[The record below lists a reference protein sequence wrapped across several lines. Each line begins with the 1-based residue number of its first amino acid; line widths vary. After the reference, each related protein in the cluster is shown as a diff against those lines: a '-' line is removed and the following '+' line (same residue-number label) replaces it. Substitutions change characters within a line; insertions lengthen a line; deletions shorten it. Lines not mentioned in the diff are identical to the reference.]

1 MTAIGYIR
9 QSRRADLDVALSP
22 ESQRAAIRRL
32 AQADGIDPDS
42 VQILSDLGRSG
53 AAGKERFRAGY
64 LDIRRMIDAGGLDT
78 IYAVSLTRLARSMFE
93 LASLAQISVDHKVR
107 LVFEKEG
114 IYDPNDPGRKAFF
127 GMASVFSEFERDL
140 SVQRARDNIAV
151 RRARGDRMGRLPY
164 GDKPGEDPALVLA
177 AFQDGG
183 SLHAA
188 ARILNAAK
196 VPSSLG
202 RQWSRSSVSHVLE
215 RRYPDALPE
224 RTPIGRRE
232 RPPFV
237 LFHLVRCSCGALL
250 TGSRQ
255 RWRVGS
261 PWAVIYRCHRAEA
274 TADHPSPAMVPEAR
288 VLDFVKAELARLE
301 LPEVVEMAAS
311 AEDAERLQAERVHVL
326 YQHQHEWIN
335 DAEAEAA
342 MVEIESR
349 ADALRATEAARA
361 IPEIDWTWDPAD
373 LNRILTAWVL
383 EIQMDEKM
391 QPVEA
396 VWRNRKLRRPD

>member
-1 MTAIGYIR
+1 MTSIGYIR

-151 RRARGDRMGRLPY
+151 RRSRGDRMGRLPY

-183 SLHAA
+183 SFHAA

-196 VPSSLG
+196 VPTSLG
-202 RQWSRSSVSHVLE
+202 RQWSRSSVSHVLG

-224 RTPIGRRE
+224 RTQIGRRE

-237 LFHLVRCSCGALL
+237 LFHLIRC
-250 TGSRQ
+250 
-255 RWRVGS
+255 
-261 PWAVIYRCHRAEA
+261 
-274 TADHPSPAMVPEAR
+274 
-288 VLDFVKAELARLE
+288 
-301 LPEVVEMAAS
+301 
-311 AEDAERLQAERVHVL
+311 
-326 YQHQHEWIN
+326 
-335 DAEAEAA
+335 
-342 MVEIESR
+342 
-349 ADALRATEAARA
+349 
-361 IPEIDWTWDPAD
+361 
-373 LNRILTAWVL
+373 
-383 EIQMDEKM
+383 
-391 QPVEA
+391 
-396 VWRNRKLRRPD
+396 

>member
-22 ESQRAAIRRL
+22 EGQRAAIRRL

-53 AAGKERFRAGY
+53 AAGKERFRSGY
-64 LDIRRMIDAGGLDT
+64 LDLRRMIEAGGVDT
-78 IYAVSLTRLARSMFE
+78 IYAVSLTRLARSIFE
-93 LASLAQISVDHKVR
+93 LATLARIAVDHKIR
-107 LVFEKEG
+107 LHFEKEG
-114 IYDPNDPGRKAFF
+114 IYDPDDPSRKAFF

-151 RRARGDRMGRLPY
+151 RRSRGERMGRLPY
-164 GDKPGEDPALVLA
+164 GDKPGEAPALVLA
-177 AFQDGG
+177 AFQEAG
-183 SLHAA
+183 SFHGA
-188 ARILNAAK
+188 ARILNAAS

-202 RQWSRSSVSHVLE
+202 RQWSRSAVVHVLE
-215 RRYPDALPE
+215 RRYPDAMPE

-237 LFHLVRCSCGALL
+237 LFHLVRCSCGTLL

-255 RWRVGS
+255 RWRIGS

-274 TADHPSPAMVPEAR
+274 SAGHPSPRMVPEGR
-288 VLDFVKAELARLE
+288 VMEFVKAEVARLE
-301 LPEVVEMAAS
+301 LPEVVEVAAS
-311 AEDAERLQAERVHVL
+311 AEDAEQLQAERERVL
-326 YQHQHEWIN
+326 FQHRRGWISE
-335 DAEAEAA
+335 AEAEAA
-342 MVEIESR
+342 MVEIEAR
-349 ADALRATEAARA
+349 ADALRATETARA

-373 LNRILTAWVL
+373 LNRILTAVL
-383 EIQMDEKM
+383 VEIQMDEKM
-391 QPVEA
+391 IPVSA
-396 VWRNRKLRRPD
+396 VWRNPALRA